1 MRLPLPSE
9 SGRWVIRLAS
19 TLIVVTTLSC
29 ADGTAPE
36 AGGAASL
43 AKGRD
48 SGSSGGSQGTSSGV
62 SDFPN
67 SETPGTVRLV
77 GAGLYEFTVTPQGGV
92 FFIGPHL
99 ISFSD
104 RAICDPERSSYGPSE
119 RDKPCPA
126 LDRPITIRA
135 QVSGGNGHPRID
147 FTPELRFVPKQY
159 HSQGVWLYLQDR
171 TASGDN
177 SGSGNA
183 ADRLEILWAPSQS
196 APLVDEEKADDE
208 LRTEVERDTQVLFR
222 KIKHF
227 SGYTVDLCRDAEYE

>member
-9 SGRWVIRLAS
+9 FGRSMIRLAS
-19 TLIVVTTLSC
+19 TLIVLTTLSC
-29 ADGTAPE
+29 ADSTAPG
-36 AGGAASL
+36 AGDAAASL
-43 AKGRD
+43 SRG
-48 SGSSGGSQGTSSGV
+48 SGSSGSSQDSLWGGSDVPT
-62 SDFPN
+62 

-77 GAGLYEFTVTPQGGV
+77 GQGLYEFTVTDQGGL

-104 RAICDPERSSYGPSE
+104 RAICDPERSSYGPTE
-119 RDKPCPA
+119 WDKPCPA
-126 LDRPITIRA
+126 IDHPITIRA
-135 QVSGGNGHPRID
+135 QVTNVRGHPRID

-171 TASGDN
+171 SLSGDN

-183 ADRLEILWAPSQS
+183 SNRFEIFWAPSQS
-196 APLVDEEKADDE
+196 APLVDEERVDDE
-208 LRTEVERDTQVLFR
+208 VRTEVEMDTQVLFR